1 MNTRQSAT
9 EIKPDQATNIQNAK
23 ISLDGLRI
31 AWGYTEIGSAVG
43 ETDKI
48 IRKIVLFRQLDG
60 TTGLIRI
67 TNDHA
72 YTSTGGSWTKISL
85 AGGTAMTGVDI
96 VVGAAMIQ
104 DSLLIAKNG
113 ESALIRYTG
122 TTGNGGLT
130 EISGSPAGRF
140 VVPFADRA
148 VVARTTAN
156 PQIVQWSASGNI
168 TDWTSTGS
176 GSTSLVEDP
185 SGAMDEITGMSVQ
198 GDNLMIYRR
207 HSIWIGTR
215 TGIPSPAIAMA
226 SRVQGVG
233 CVAER
238 SLRNIGSTGDIF
250 LGSDDVYLYHP
261 GDREP
266 TRIGTPIQNEI
277 FDNLN
282 RSGTEHVHAAY
293 VRDRQKYSLFIPVS
307 SDTYA
312 TRGYE
317 FDIRRFRANGDLV
330 WERRDPNGG
339 GDNISASYGG
349 RTGSLSDADSEHKL
363 TLGTDIGETFDSDF
377 SDTTDDGGTIT
388 LTVESP
394 EFNLK
399 DRWVQ
404 MTAVDLGYT
413 AGSDSNVTLS
423 TSVDGGDNWL
433 GTKTYTLPASTA
445 VRPYP
450 LRVRSV
456 VGRSVMFRIQSTDTN
471 RPVFRTYR
479 LALLPRGEFRGR
491 YR

>member
-1 MNTRQSAT
+1 MNTRQPAT
-9 EIKPDQATNIQNAK
+9 EIRPDQATNIQNAK
-23 ISLDGLRI
+23 ISLDGLSI
-31 AWGYTEIGSAVG
+31 AWGYTEIGDVVG
-43 ETDKI
+43 DSDTV

-60 TTGLIRI
+60 TTALIRV

-72 YTSTGGSWTKISL
+72 YTSTGGAWTKISL
-85 AGGTAMTGVDI
+85 ASGTAMTGTDLI
-96 VVGAAMIQ
+96 VGAAMIQ
-104 DSLLIAKNG
+104 DSLLIAKAG

-130 EISGSPAGRF
+130 EISGSPAARF
-140 VVPFADRA
+140 IVPFADRA
-148 VVARTTAN
+148 VASYTSAN
-156 PQIVQWSASGNI
+156 PQIVQWSVSGDI
-168 TDWTSTGS
+168 TDWSGAGS
-176 GSTSLVEDP
+176 GSSSLVEDP
-185 SGAMDEITGMSVQ
+185 SGAMDEITGLSVQ
-198 GDNLMIYRR
+198 GDHLMVYRR
-207 HSIWIGTR
+207 FSIWVGTR
-215 TGIPSPAIAMA
+215 TGVSSPAIALN
-226 SRVQGVG
+226 SRVQGTG
-233 CVAER
+233 CIAER
-238 SLRNIGSTGDIF
+238 SLVNIGSKGDIF

-317 FDIRRFRANGDLV
+317 FDIRRFRTNGDLV
-330 WERRDPNGG
+330 WERRDPNDGS
-339 GDNISASYGG
+339 DNISASFGG
-349 RTGSLSDADSEHKL
+349 RTGSLTDPDSEHKL
-363 TLGTDIGETFDSDF
+363 VLGTDVGETFDSDT
-377 SDTTDDGGTIT
+377 SDTTDDGGTVT
-388 LTVESP
+388 LTYESP

-399 DRWVQ
+399 DRWLQ
-404 MTAVDLGYT
+404 MTHVDIGYT
-413 AGSDSNVTLS
+413 ATVDSDITLS
-423 TSVDGGDNWL
+423 TSTDGGANWI
-433 GTKTYTLPASTA
+433 GAKTYTLPASTA

-456 VGRSVMFRIQSTDTN
+456 VGRSVMFRLQSTDTN